1 MKNEKQMLTNVSK
14 EINNLEYIH
23 TRLGGHGDAE
33 SSGYRTHCVTV
44 RLPQKMTSD
53 NSLT

>member
-1 MKNEKQMLTNVSK
+1 MYEKTNAYRLSK

-23 TRLGGHGDAE
+23 TRLGGHGDAG